1 MNLLG
6 LLLGWL
12 IARTVRV
19 VPIGV
24 PSGAAAPSPT
34 PGPTPP
40 RRRHPTTPTT
50 PRGSTAPTAPVST
63 SRTTVVPWPQVVPAG
78 LPAFPSSAWVP
89 DQPPPPAVID
99 RASQLLPILWGRGVG
114 TFKTEK
120 IAGRWITFR
129 AVDMGGKKGVVAYR
143 LAEPTAV
150 PSIATPAAAASSSPT
165 MLATHQSSSS
175 SPVALP
181 LLKRGSKGESVKV
194 LQRRLNIEDDGDFGS
209 GTEAAVRHYQA
220 QHGLTV
226 DGKVGN
232 ETWTSLLGRAA

>member
-89 DQPPPPAVID
+89 DNPPPPAVID
-99 RASQLLPILWGRGVG
+99 RASQLLPILWGRGNG

-120 IAGRWITFR
+120 IGGRWITFR
-129 AVDMGGKKGVVAYR
+129 ATPMGVGKRGVVAYR

-150 PSIATPAAAASSSPT
+150 PSISTPAAASSSSAPT
-165 MLATHQSSSS
+165 MLATHSS

-181 LLKRGSKGESVKV
+181 LLRRGAQGESVKV
-194 LQRRLNIEDDGDFGS
+194 LQKRLNIEDDGRFGP

-226 DGKVGN
+226 DGVVGN